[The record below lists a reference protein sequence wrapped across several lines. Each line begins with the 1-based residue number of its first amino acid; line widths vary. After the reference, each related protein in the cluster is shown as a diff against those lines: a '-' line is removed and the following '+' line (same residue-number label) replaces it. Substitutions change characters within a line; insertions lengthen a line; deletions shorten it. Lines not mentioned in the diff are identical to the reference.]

1 LKEAAK
7 KIGKKG
13 AGLGRF
19 LGPLF
24 AIFGAYEVM
33 NMLREGT
40 IGAADQRRMRA
51 LEALGNVGGGMQQ
64 DVGNRQAIA
73 QMQSMVDLAGIQ
85 RQRALDQMSQQYTGN
100 QALDALLRGQQASL
114 NTLAMPSRPSIAEMM
129 ARM

>member
-1 LKEAAK
+1 MKETAK

-40 IGAADQRRMRA
+40 VGAADQRRMRA

-85 RQRALDQMSQQYTGN
+85 RQRGLDQMNQQYTGN